1 MTLHTNLSFETATG
15 SIDYPFT
22 NDYMFRAILQKDKQ
36 VLKALIA
43 ALLHL
48 KKECSHDVVITNPI
62 ELGAAISDKDFILDI
77 RVNLNDEQL
86 IDLEMQMSNEYN
98 WPERSISYA
107 ARSFDQL
114 NSGDEYKEVLPVH
127 SIGFLNFT
135 LFEDQP
141 EFFATYELRN
151 KKTGHLYSSKFSIHV
166 LDLTQ
171 IDIATEE
178 DKLYEIDR
186 WAKLFKARTW
196 EELRMVAKNN
206 PDLLQASNDLYTVN
220 ADEIIR
226 QQARARADAEFWERN
241 KNAKIKRLEDAI
253 TERDNTIAERDSTI
267 AENQKIIT
275 ENKKMLA
282 EKDAELLRLQKELT
296 KFKANQSSITQ
307 IAD

>member
-43 ALLHL
+43 ALLYL
-48 KKECSHDVVITNPI
+48 KKESIHDVAITNPI
-62 ELGAAISDKDFILDI
+62 ELGAAIPDKDFILDI
-77 RVNLNDEQL
+77 RVNLNNEQL

-114 NSGDEYKEVLPVH
+114 NSGEEYKEVLPVH

-151 KKTGHLYSSKFSIHV
+151 KKTGHLYSSKFPS
-166 LDLTQ
+166 
-171 IDIATEE
+171 
-178 DKLYEIDR
+178 
-186 WAKLFKARTW
+186 
-196 EELRMVAKNN
+196 MC
-206 PDLLQASNDLYTVN
+206 
-220 ADEIIR
+220 
-226 QQARARADAEFWERN
+226 
-241 KNAKIKRLEDAI
+241 
-253 TERDNTIAERDSTI
+253 
-267 AENQKIIT
+267 
-275 ENKKMLA
+275 
-282 EKDAELLRLQKELT
+282 
-296 KFKANQSSITQ
+296 
-307 IAD
+307 

>member
-1 MTLHTNLSFETATG
+1 MTLHTNLSFEAATG

-48 KKECSHDVVITNPI
+48 EKESIHDVVITNPI

-77 RVNLNDEQL
+77 RINLNNEQL

-114 NSGDEYKEVLPVH
+114 NSGEEYKEVLPVH

-141 EFFATYELRN
+141 EFFATYELQN

-166 LDLTQ
+166 LDLTR
-171 IDIATEE
+171 IELATAE
-178 DKLYEIDR
+178 DQNYEIDR
-186 WAKLFKARTW
+186 WAKLFKAKTW
-196 EELRMVAKNN
+196 EELRMIAKNN

-220 ADEIIR
+220 SDEIIR

-241 KNAKIKRLEDAI
+241 KNAKIKRLED
-253 TERDNTIAERDSTI
+253 TI
-267 AENQKIIT
+267 AENQNII
-275 ENKKMLA
+275 A
-282 EKDAELLRLQKELT
+282 EKDTIISQKDAELLHLKEE
-296 KFKANQSSITQ
+296 
-307 IAD
+307 IAKLKQQ

>member
-48 KKECSHDVVITNPI
+48 EKESIHDVVITNPI

-77 RVNLNDEQL
+77 RVNLNNEQL

-98 WPERSISYA
+98 WSERSISYA

-114 NSGDEYKEVLPVH
+114 NSGEEYKEVLPVH
-127 SIGFLNFT
+127 GIGFLNFT

-151 KKTGHLYSSKFSIHV
+151 K
-166 LDLTQ
+166 
-171 IDIATEE
+171 
-178 DKLYEIDR
+178 
-186 WAKLFKARTW
+186 
-196 EELRMVAKNN
+196 
-206 PDLLQASNDLYTVN
+206 
-220 ADEIIR
+220 
-226 QQARARADAEFWERN
+226 
-241 KNAKIKRLEDAI
+241 NAKIKRLEDTI
-253 TERDNTIAERDSTI
+253 VERDNTIAE
-267 AENQKIIT
+267 NQKL
-275 ENKKMLA
+275 LA
-282 EKDAELLRLQKELT
+282 EKDAELLRLQKELA
-296 KFKANQSSITQ
+296 KLKQL
-307 IAD
+307 

>member
-48 KKECSHDVVITNPI
+48 KKESIHDVAITNPI

-77 RVNLNDEQL
+77 RVNLNNEQL

-98 WPERSISYA
+98 WSERSISYA

-114 NSGDEYKEVLPVH
+114 NSGEEYKEVLPVH

-166 LDLTQ
+166 LDLTRT
-171 IDIATEE
+171 DLATAE
-178 DKLYEIDR
+178 DQNYEIDR
-186 WAKLFKARTW
+186 WAKLFKAKTW
-196 EELRMVAKNN
+196 EELRMIAKNN

-241 KNAKIKRLEDAI
+241 KNAKIKRLEDTI
-253 TERDNTIAERDSTI
+253 IEQDNTIT
-267 AENQKIIT
+267 ENQRL
-275 ENKKMLA
+275 LA
-282 EKDAELLRLQKELT
+282 EKDAELLRLQKELA
-296 KFKANQSSITQ
+296 KLKQL
-307 IAD
+307 

>member
-43 ALLHL
+43 ALLYL
-48 KKECSHDVVITNPI
+48 KKESIHNVAITNPI

-77 RVNLNDEQL
+77 RVNLNNEQL

-98 WPERSISYA
+98 WSERSISYA

-114 NSGDEYKEVLPVH
+114 NSGEEYKEVLPVH

-166 LDLTQ
+166 LDLTR
-171 IDIATEE
+171 IDLATAE
-178 DKLYEIDR
+178 DQNYEIDR
-186 WAKLFKARTW
+186 WAKLFKAKTW
-196 EELRMVAKNN
+196 EELRMIAKNN

-241 KNAKIKRLEDAI
+241 KNAKIKQLEDTI
-253 TERDNTIAERDSTI
+253 IEQDNTI
-267 AENQKIIT
+267 AENQKL
-275 ENKKMLA
+275 LA
-282 EKDAELLRLQKELT
+282 EKDAELLRLQKELA
-296 KFKANQSSITQ
+296 KLKQL
-307 IAD
+307 

>member
-1 MTLHTNLSFETATG
+1 MTLHTNLSFEAATG
-15 SIDYPFT
+15 NIDYPFT

-48 KKECSHDVVITNPI
+48 EKESIHDVVITNPI

-77 RVNLNDEQL
+77 RINLNNEQL

-114 NSGDEYKEVLPVH
+114 NSGEEYKEVLPVH

-141 EFFATYELRN
+141 EFFAAYELRN
-151 KKTGHLYSSKFSIHV
+151 KKTGHLYSSKFAIHV

-171 IDIATEE
+171 IELATEE
-178 DKLYEIDR
+178 DKYYEIDR
-186 WAKLFKARTW
+186 WARLFKATTW
-196 EELRMVAKNN
+196 EELRMTAQNN
-206 PDLLQASNDLYTVN
+206 PDLLKASNDLYTVN
-220 ADEIIR
+220 SDEIIR

-241 KNAKIKRLEDAI
+241 RNAKIKQLED
-253 TERDNTIAERDSTI
+253 
-267 AENQKIIT
+267 IIT

-282 EKDAELLRLQKELT
+282 EKDAELLQLKEELA
-296 KFKANQSSITQ
+296 KLKHI
-307 IAD
+307 

>member
-48 KKECSHDVVITNPI
+48 KKESIHDVAITNPI

-77 RVNLNDEQL
+77 RVNLNNEQL

-98 WPERSISYA
+98 WSERSISYA

-114 NSGDEYKEVLPVH
+114 NSGEEYKEVLPVH

-171 IDIATEE
+171 IDLATAE
-178 DKLYEIDR
+178 DQNYEIDR
-186 WAKLFKARTW
+186 WAKLFKAKTW
-196 EELRMVAKNN
+196 EELRMIAKNN

-241 KNAKIKRLEDAI
+241 KNAKIKQLEDTI
-253 TERDNTIAERDSTI
+253 IGQDNTI
-267 AENQKIIT
+267 AENQKL
-275 ENKKMLA
+275 LA
-282 EKDAELLRLQKELT
+282 EKDAELLRLQKELA
-296 KFKANQSSITQ
+296 KLKQL
-307 IAD
+307 

>member
-48 KKECSHDVVITNPI
+48 EKENIHDVVITNPI

-77 RVNLNDEQL
+77 RVNLNHEQL

-114 NSGDEYKEVLPVH
+114 NSGEEYKEVLPVH

-135 LFEDQP
+135 LFHDQP
-141 EFFATYELRN
+141 EFFATYELWN
-151 KKTGHLYSSKFSIHV
+151 KKTGHLYSSKFAIHV

-171 IDIATEE
+171 IELATEE
-178 DKLYEIDR
+178 DKYYEIDR
-186 WAKLFKARTW
+186 WARLFKATTW
-196 EELRMVAKNN
+196 EELRMTARNN
-206 PDLLQASNDLYTVN
+206 PDLLKASNELYTVN
-220 ADEIIR
+220 SDEIIR
-226 QQARARADAEFWERN
+226 QQARARADAVFWERN
-241 KNAKIKRLEDAI
+241 LNYKIKQLED
-253 TERDNTIAERDSTI
+253 
-267 AENQKIIT
+267 IIT

-282 EKDAELLRLQKELT
+282 EKDAELLQLKEELA
-296 KFKANQSSITQ
+296 KLKHI
-307 IAD
+307 

>member
-48 KKECSHDVVITNPI
+48 KKESIHDVAITNPI

-77 RVNLNDEQL
+77 RVNLNNEQL

-98 WPERSISYA
+98 WSERSISYA

-114 NSGDEYKEVLPVH
+114 NSGEEYKEVLPVH

-151 KKTGHLYSSKFSIHV
+151 KKTRHLYSSKFSIHV
-166 LDLTQ
+166 LDLTL
-171 IDIATEE
+171 IDLATAE
-178 DKLYEIDR
+178 DQNYEIDR
-186 WAKLFKARTW
+186 WAKLFKAKTW
-196 EELRMVAKNN
+196 EELRMIAKNN

-241 KNAKIKRLEDAI
+241 KNAKIKQLEDTI
-253 TERDNTIAERDSTI
+253 IEQDNTI
-267 AENQKIIT
+267 AENQKL
-275 ENKKMLA
+275 LA
-282 EKDAELLRLQKELT
+282 EKDAELLRLQKELA
-296 KFKANQSSITQ
+296 KLKQL
-307 IAD
+307 

>member
-48 KKECSHDVVITNPI
+48 EKENIHDVVITNPI

-77 RVNLNDEQL
+77 RINLNNEQL

-114 NSGDEYKEVLPVH
+114 NSGEEYKEVLPVH

-141 EFFATYELRN
+141 EFFAAYELRN

-166 LDLTQ
+166 LDLTR
-171 IDIATEE
+171 IELATAE
-178 DKLYEIDR
+178 DQNYEIDR
-186 WAKLFKARTW
+186 WAKLFKAKTW
-196 EELRMVAKNN
+196 EELRMIAKNN

-241 KNAKIKRLEDAI
+241 KNAKIKRLED
-253 TERDNTIAERDSTI
+253 TI
-267 AENQKIIT
+267 AENQNII
-275 ENKKMLA
+275 A
-282 EKDAELLRLQKELT
+282 EKDTIISQKDAELLHLKEE
-296 KFKANQSSITQ
+296 
-307 IAD
+307 IAKLKQQ

>member
-1 MTLHTNLSFETATG
+1 MTLHTSLSFETATG

-43 ALLHL
+43 ALLYL
-48 KKECSHDVVITNPI
+48 KKESIHDVVITNPI
-62 ELGAAISDKDFILDI
+62 ELGAAISDKDFIWDI
-77 RVNLNDEQL
+77 RVNLNNAQL

-114 NSGDEYKEVLPVH
+114 NSGEEYKEVLPVH

-166 LDLTQ
+166 LDLTR
-171 IDIATEE
+171 IDLATAE
-178 DKLYEIDR
+178 DQNYEIDR
-186 WAKLFKARTW
+186 WAKLFKAKTW
-196 EELRMVAKNN
+196 EELRMIAKNN

-241 KNAKIKRLEDAI
+241 KNAKIKQLEDTI
-253 TERDNTIAERDSTI
+253 IEQDNTI
-267 AENQKIIT
+267 AENQKL
-275 ENKKMLA
+275 LA
-282 EKDAELLRLQKELT
+282 EKDAELLRLQKELA
-296 KFKANQSSITQ
+296 KLKQL
-307 IAD
+307 

>member
-48 KKECSHDVVITNPI
+48 KKESIHDVAITNPI

-77 RVNLNDEQL
+77 RVNLNNEQL

-98 WPERSISYA
+98 WSERSISYA

-114 NSGDEYKEVLPVH
+114 NSGEEYKEVLPVH

-166 LDLTQ
+166 LDLTR
-171 IDIATEE
+171 IDLATTE
-178 DKLYEIDR
+178 DQNYEIDR
-186 WAKLFKARTW
+186 WAKLFKAKTW
-196 EELRMVAKNN
+196 EELRMIAKNN

-241 KNAKIKRLEDAI
+241 KNAKIKRLEDTI
-253 TERDNTIAERDSTI
+253 IEQDNTI
-267 AENQKIIT
+267 AENQKL
-275 ENKKMLA
+275 LA
-282 EKDAELLRLQKELT
+282 EKDAELLRLQKELA
-296 KFKANQSSITQ
+296 KLKQL
-307 IAD
+307 